1 MYERRESASFIT
13 GTVTNAILCLV
24 SESSQHVEDGYAFLF
39 DCPVYNFGGARHA
52 SLFLSKPLLCQT
64 LLLGVNQMHVVVS
77 LGIVFPLETVS

>member
-13 GTVTNAILCLV
+13 GTVTKAILCLV

-52 SLFLSKPLLCQT
+52 SLSQQT
-64 LLLGVNQMHVVVS
+64 SSVS
-77 LGIVFPLETVS
+77 EFTARCEPNACGGFIR